1 MVQVRADGAA
11 RPGTW
16 LDQGSSIVSANAH
29 TAAPSNQA
37 KVRSLAVSPGFAIAN
52 GSALHARPAHM
63 QSRRTGDGQ
72 GVLPLTRPEGGTLA
86 GQEPYSQS
94 IARLFGVDKAVTMTT
109 ASLTKAQLAVS
120 RLASGRTGM
129 GLTSPLPVE
138 SAYVLVLHLSDCPG
152 SRLWQAGRPV
162 AHAPFVAGS
171 IVIAHLADEPSID
184 LQDPFEGLL
193 IHIPQIVFD
202 ELADD
207 HGAPRI
213 SGLQSQAGTPDP
225 IVHHLAR
232 ALLPS
237 LASPGH
243 GHQLF
248 FDHVAFAIYARLA
261 TQYGQRSS
269 VPGRSGGRCLSA
281 RQERLAKEALV
292 SDLTQVPALGTV
304 ARACNMPVSR
314 FVRAFRQT
322 TGMPPFRWL
331 RAFRV
336 ERAKDLLLNSPLAL
350 AEIAY
355 DCGFADQSHF
365 TRVFIAAVGTTP
377 GAWRS
382 ARR

>member
-1 MVQVRADGAA
+1 
-11 RPGTW
+11 
-16 LDQGSSIVSANAH
+16 
-29 TAAPSNQA
+29 
-37 KVRSLAVSPGFAIAN
+37 
-52 GSALHARPAHM
+52 
-63 QSRRTGDGQ
+63 
-72 GVLPLTRPEGGTLA
+72 LPLARPEGGTLA
-86 GQEPYSQS
+86 GQEPYHQA
-94 IARLFGVDKAVTMTT
+94 IARLFGVDTAATMTT
-109 ASLTKAQLAVS
+109 ASLTKAQMAVS
-120 RLASGRTGM
+120 RLSSGRAGI

-138 SAYVLVLHLSDCPG
+138 RATLLVLHLADCP
-152 SRLWQAGRPV
+152 RNALWKAGRRV
-162 AHAPFVAGS
+162 AHEPFVAGS
-171 IVIAHLADEPSID
+171 IVVANLADEPCID
-184 LQDPFEGLL
+184 LQDPFECLL
-193 IHIPQIVFD
+193 MHIPQIVFD
-202 ELADD
+202 EMADD

-213 SGLQSQAGTPDP
+213 SALQDQAATPDP

-232 ALLPS
+232 ALLPA
-237 LASPGH
+237 LASPDH
-243 GHQLF
+243 APQLF

-261 TQYGQRSS
+261 KQYGRLS
-269 VPGRSGGRCLSA
+269 PRPDRTGAGCLSA
-281 RQERLAKEALV
+281 QLERLAKEALV

-304 ARACNMPVSR
+304 ARACNMPVNR

-336 ERAKDLLLNSPLAL
+336 ERAKDLLLNSQLAL